1 LQKTTGFP
9 SPSCGRGLKPLPRDA
24 SPARDGSP
32 DETFYENNTGGY
44 RIAWIAEIK

>member
-1 LQKTTGFP
+1 L
-9 SPSCGRGLKPLPRDA
+9 PLAEIPV
-24 SPARDGSP
+24 RDGNP